1 METLIMERV
10 SSATLKKDFGRVMDE
25 VQHTPITITRHGRDI
40 ATIFS
45 HRKIEEA
52 AKELLG
58 EYPLELV
65 ESGELNIF
73 EALIFQNKVLEEV
86 TEAEKQVKNGEYY
99 EATDEYFDTIK
110 KRALSNNPS

>member
-1 METLIMERV
+1 METLLMEKV

-25 VQHTPITITRHGRDI
+25 VQHSPITITRHGRDI

-52 AKELLG
+52 AKQLLG

-73 EALIFQNKVLEEV
+73 EALIFQNKILEGV
-86 TEAEKQVKNGEYY
+86 AEAEKQVKNGKYH
-99 EATDEYFDTIK
+99 EATDEYFENIK
-110 KRALSNNPS
+110 KRALANNPS